1 MTISNCVYVQ
11 YDFIGDFLAEDAQ
24 LTGIHK
30 FPILKPQKLLPKAMP
45 MPVNYM
51 LSDGDISTH
60 WYHCFVDDSQFERFW
75 YEFNRYIPYFRA
87 AAGLISTDFSIYRD
101 DEEDIQVRNC
111 YRNRVIA
118 YAMQQI
124 NPNVIPT
131 AGFGG
136 ENTWEWCFDGLPHH
150 STVAITTNGTLTD
163 PEARRLFVGGIDAL
177 VKTIEPYALVVCG
190 NYPNW
195 LNTKYPNIRIIPIL
209 NFSQMRRLRR
219 CG

>member
-75 YEFNRYIPYFRA
+75 YGFNRYIPYFQA